1 MTNTTYLEAKRLSL
15 YTLKLSSRQ
24 NKTQT
29 NINDQKA
36 FLDILKDD
44 IIEKTKSYQ
53 KLYDITKQKNE
64 NIHEALVQ
72 LAQFL
77 ETQEKRLEET
87 QNLYNTLLET
97 LKNFNQET
105 NDKYAHIL
113 ETLKTRANTYMVNA
127 DALKERM
134 DAIQKRLEEDTR
146 LTKLKAI
153 LMNYINISSNLDN
166 YLREHKDYLD
176 AKQKAIDLFDNHHE
190 DWFTKGRQLIKQTN
204 NFKINVTNTSNS
216 INSIF
221 LTVARQ
227 PSAQLS
233 EDRIDA
239 ELAALDAL
247 EAGDDLP
254 NKPVTE
260 EPVKEEPVKEEL
272 VDTVVLEEAQEPEAI
287 VASTLAQ
294 LETNDQ
300 KSDTLES
307 DSKPKKKGFFG
318 RIFN

>member
-24 NKTQT
+24 SKTQT

-64 NIHEALVQ
+64 NIHNALVQ

-87 QNLYNTLLET
+87 QNLYNALLET
-97 LKNFNQET
+97 LKDFDQET
-105 NDKYAHIL
+105 NDRYAHLL

-134 DAIQKRLEEDTR
+134 EAIQKRLDEDTR

-153 LMNYINISSNLDN
+153 LMNYLNISSNLDN

-204 NFKINVTNTSNS
+204 SFKLNVTNTSNN

-247 EAGDDLP
+247 EAGIDLP
-254 NKPVTE
+254 DEPVTE
-260 EPVKEEPVKEEL
+260 EPVKKEPIKEEAEEI
-272 VDTVVLEEAQEPEAI
+272 VILEETQEPEAI

>member
-53 KLYDITKQKNE
+53 KLYDVTKQKNE
-64 NIHEALVQ
+64 NIHDALVQ

-87 QNLYNTLLET
+87 QNLYNALLET
-97 LKNFNQET
+97 LKDFDQET
-105 NDKYAHIL
+105 NDRYAHLL

-134 DAIQKRLEEDTR
+134 DAIQKRLDEDTR

-247 EAGDDLP
+247 EAGDNLP
-254 NKPVTE
+254 DKPVTE
-260 EPVKEEPVKEEL
+260 EPVKKEPIKEEAEEI
-272 VDTVVLEEAQEPEAI
+272 VVLEEPEAI

-307 DSKPKKKGFFG
+307 DNKPKKKGFFG

>member
-44 IIEKTKSYQ
+44 IIEKTKNYQ
-53 KLYDITKQKNE
+53 KLYDVTKQKNE
-64 NIHEALVQ
+64 NIHDALVQ

-87 QNLYNTLLET
+87 QNLYNALLET
-97 LKNFNQET
+97 LKDFDQET
-105 NDKYAHIL
+105 NDRYAHLL

-204 NFKINVTNTSNS
+204 NFKINATNTSNS

-254 NKPVTE
+254 DKPVTE
-260 EPVKEEPVKEEL
+260 EPVKEEPVEAEEI
-272 VDTVVLEEAQEPEAI
+272 VVLEEPEAI

>member
-53 KLYDITKQKNE
+53 KLYNVTKQKNE

-72 LAQFL
+72 LTQFL

-87 QNLYNTLLET
+87 QNLYNALLET
-97 LKNFNQET
+97 LKDFDQET

-204 NFKINVTNTSNS
+204 NFKINVTNTSNN

-254 NKPVTE
+254 DEPVTE
-260 EPVKEEPVKEEL
+260 EPVKKEPIKEEL
-272 VDTVVLEEAQEPEAI
+272 VEAVILEETQEPEAI

-307 DSKPKKKGFFG
+307 DNKPKKKGFFG

>member
-1 MTNTTYLEAKRLSL
+1 
-15 YTLKLSSRQ
+15 
-24 NKTQT
+24 
-29 NINDQKA
+29 
-36 FLDILKDD
+36 
-44 IIEKTKSYQ
+44 
-53 KLYDITKQKNE
+53 
-64 NIHEALVQ
+64 
-72 LAQFL
+72 
-77 ETQEKRLEET
+77 
-87 QNLYNTLLET
+87 
-97 LKNFNQET
+97 
-105 NDKYAHIL
+105 
-113 ETLKTRANTYMVNA
+113 MVNA
-127 DALKERM
+127 NALKERM
-134 DAIQKRLEEDTR
+134 VTIQKRLEEDTR

-247 EAGDDLP
+247 EAGNDLP
-254 NKPVTE
+254 E
-260 EPVKEEPVKEEL
+260 EPVKEEPVKEEP
-272 VDTVVLEEAQEPEAI
+272 VKEEPVKEEAEEIVVLEEPEAI

>member
-87 QNLYNTLLET
+87 QNLYNALLET
-97 LKNFNQET
+97 LKDFDQET
-105 NDKYAHIL
+105 QDRYAHIL

-134 DAIQKRLEEDTR
+134 EAIQKRLDEDTR

-153 LMNYINISSNLDN
+153 LMNYLNISSNLDN

-176 AKQKAIDLFDNHHE
+176 VKQKIIDILDNHHE

-204 NFKINVTNTSNS
+204 NFKLNVTNTSNS

-227 PSAQLS
+227 PSTQLS

-247 EAGDDLP
+247 EAGDQP
-254 NKPVTE
+254 E
-260 EPVKEEPVKEEL
+260 EPVKKKPVEA
-272 VDTVVLEEAQEPEAI
+272 VVLEETQEPEAIEETPQEPEAI

-300 KSDTLES
+300 KSDTLEN
-307 DSKPKKKGFFG
+307 DNKPKKKGFFG

>member
-24 NKTQT
+24 SKTQT

-64 NIHEALVQ
+64 NIHNALVQ

-87 QNLYNTLLET
+87 QNLYNALLET
-97 LKNFNQET
+97 LKNFDQET
-105 NDKYAHIL
+105 NDRYAHLL

-134 DAIQKRLEEDTR
+134 EAIQKRLDEDTR

-153 LMNYINISSNLDN
+153 LMNYLNISSNLDN

-204 NFKINVTNTSNS
+204 SFKLNVTNTSNN

-247 EAGDDLP
+247 EAGIDLP
-254 NKPVTE
+254 EEPIKE
-260 EPVKEEPVKEEL
+260 EPVKEEPVKEE
-272 VDTVVLEEAQEPEAI
+272 TEEIVVLEEPEAI

>member
-24 NKTQT
+24 SKTQT

-64 NIHEALVQ
+64 NIHNALKQV
-72 LAQFL
+72 AQFL

-87 QNLYNTLLET
+87 QTLYNTLLES
-97 LKNFNQET
+97 LKDFDQET
-105 NDKYAHIL
+105 NDRYAHLL

-134 DAIQKRLEEDTR
+134 DAIQKRLDEDTR

-153 LMNYINISSNLDN
+153 LMNYLNISSNLDN

-176 AKQKAIDLFDNHHE
+176 AKQKIIDVLDNHHE

-247 EAGDDLP
+247 EAGIDLP
-254 NKPVTE
+254 EKPVKE
-260 EPVKEEPVKEEL
+260 KPVKEEPVEA
-272 VDTVVLEEAQEPEAI
+272 VVLEETQEPEAI

-300 KSDTLES
+300 KSDTL
-307 DSKPKKKGFFG
+307 DNDNKPKKKGFFG

>member
-53 KLYDITKQKNE
+53 KLYDVTKQKNE

-87 QNLYNTLLET
+87 QNLYNALLET
-97 LKNFNQET
+97 LKDFDQET
-105 NDKYAHIL
+105 NDRYAHLL

-134 DAIQKRLEEDTR
+134 DAIQKRLDEDTR

-247 EAGDDLP
+247 EAGDNLP
-254 NKPVTE
+254 DKPVTE
-260 EPVKEEPVKEEL
+260 EPVKKEPIKEDAEEI
-272 VDTVVLEEAQEPEAI
+272 VVLEEPEAI

-307 DSKPKKKGFFG
+307 DNKPKKKGFFG

>member
-87 QNLYNTLLET
+87 QNLYNALLET
-97 LKNFNQET
+97 LKDFDQET

-134 DAIQKRLEEDTR
+134 DDIQKRLDEDTR

-247 EAGDDLP
+247 EAGDNLP
-254 NKPVTE
+254 DKPVTE
-260 EPVKEEPVKEEL
+260 EPVKKEPIKEEAEEI
-272 VDTVVLEEAQEPEAI
+272 VVLEEPEAI

-307 DSKPKKKGFFG
+307 DNKPKKKGFFG

>member
-24 NKTQT
+24 SKTQT

-64 NIHEALVQ
+64 NIHNALVQ

-87 QNLYNTLLET
+87 QNLYNALLET
-97 LKNFNQET
+97 LKDFDQET
-105 NDKYAHIL
+105 NDRYAHLL

-134 DAIQKRLEEDTR
+134 EAIQKRLDEDTR

-153 LMNYINISSNLDN
+153 LMNYLNISSNLDN

-204 NFKINVTNTSNS
+204 SFKLNVTNTSNN

-247 EAGDDLP
+247 EAGIDLP
-254 NKPVTE
+254 DEPVTE
-260 EPVKEEPVKEEL
+260 EPVKKEPIKEEAEEI
-272 VDTVVLEEAQEPEAI
+272 VVLEETQEPEAI

>member
-53 KLYDITKQKNE
+53 KLYDVTKQKNE
-64 NIHEALVQ
+64 NIHDALVQ

-87 QNLYNTLLET
+87 QNLYNALLET
-97 LKNFNQET
+97 LKDFDQET
-105 NDKYAHIL
+105 NDRYAHLL

-227 PSAQLS
+227 PSVQLS

-254 NKPVTE
+254 DEPVTE
-260 EPVKEEPVKEEL
+260 EPVKKEPIKEEAEEI
-272 VDTVVLEEAQEPEAI
+272 VVLEETQEPEAI

>member
-29 NINDQKA
+29 NIDDQKA

-53 KLYDITKQKNE
+53 KLYDVTKQKNE
-64 NIHEALVQ
+64 NIHDALTQ

-87 QNLYNTLLET
+87 QNLYNALLET
-97 LKNFNQET
+97 LKDFDQET
-105 NDKYAHIL
+105 QDRYAHIL
-113 ETLKTRANTYMVNA
+113 ETLKTRANTYMINA

-134 DAIQKRLEEDTR
+134 VTIQKRLDEDTR

-153 LMNYINISSNLDN
+153 LMNYLNISSNLDN

-176 AKQKAIDLFDNHHE
+176 AKQKIIDVLDNHHE
-190 DWFTKGRQLIKQTN
+190 KWFTNGRQLIKQTN
-204 NFKINVTNTSNS
+204 NFKLNVTNTSNN

-247 EAGDDLP
+247 EAGNQP
-254 NKPVTE
+254 TT
-260 EPVKEEPVKEEL
+260 EPVKSEPIKEETPEPVFIEE
-272 VDTVVLEEAQEPEAI
+272 TPQEPEVI

-300 KSDTLES
+300 KSDTLEN
-307 DSKPKKKGFFG
+307 DNKPKKKGFFG

>member
-44 IIEKTKSYQ
+44 IIEKTKNYQ
-53 KLYDITKQKNE
+53 KLYDVTKQKNE
-64 NIHEALVQ
+64 NIHDALIQ

-87 QNLYNTLLET
+87 QNLYNALLET
-97 LKNFNQET
+97 LKDFDQET
-105 NDKYAHIL
+105 NDRYAHLL

-134 DAIQKRLEEDTR
+134 EAIQKRLDEDTR

-153 LMNYINISSNLDN
+153 LMNYLNISSNLDN

-254 NKPVTE
+254 DEPVTE
-260 EPVKEEPVKEEL
+260 EPVKEEPVKEDAEEI
-272 VDTVVLEEAQEPEAI
+272 VVLEEPEAI

>member
-24 NKTQT
+24 SKTQT

-64 NIHEALVQ
+64 NIHNALVQ
-72 LAQFL
+72 LTQFL

-87 QNLYNTLLET
+87 QNLYNALLET
-97 LKNFNQET
+97 LKDFDQET
-105 NDKYAHIL
+105 NDRYAHLL

-134 DAIQKRLEEDTR
+134 EAIQKRLNEDTR

-153 LMNYINISSNLDN
+153 LMNYLNISSNLDN

-176 AKQKAIDLFDNHHE
+176 AKQKIIDVLDNHHE

-204 NFKINVTNTSNS
+204 NFKLNVTNTSNS

-254 NKPVTE
+254 DEPVTE
-260 EPVKEEPVKEEL
+260 EPVKKEPIKEEAEEI
-272 VDTVVLEEAQEPEAI
+272 VVLEEPEAI

>member
-1 MTNTTYLEAKRLSL
+1 ME
-15 YTLKLSSRQ
+15 
-24 NKTQT
+24 
-29 NINDQKA
+29 
-36 FLDILKDD
+36 
-44 IIEKTKSYQ
+44 
-53 KLYDITKQKNE
+53 
-64 NIHEALVQ
+64 HV
-72 LAQFL
+72 AQFL
-77 ETQEKRLEET
+77 ETQEKRLKET
-87 QNLYNTLLET
+87 QNLYQVLLET
-97 LKNFNQET
+97 LKDFDQET

-134 DAIQKRLEEDTR
+134 IAIQKRLDEDTH

-176 AKQKAIDLFDNHHE
+176 TKQKTIDLFDNHHE

-204 NFKINVTNTSNS
+204 TFKINVTNTNNS

-227 PSAQLS
+227 PSTQLS
-233 EDRIDA
+233 EERIDA

-247 EAGDDLP
+247 EAGTDLP
-254 NKPVTE
+254 E
-260 EPVKEEPVKEEL
+260 EPIKEEAVIEKSVEPDV
-272 VDTVVLEEAQEPEAI
+272 QEPEAI

>member
-44 IIEKTKSYQ
+44 IIEKTKNYQ
-53 KLYDITKQKNE
+53 KLYDVTKQKNE
-64 NIHEALVQ
+64 NIHDALVQ

-87 QNLYNTLLET
+87 QNLYNALLET
-97 LKNFNQET
+97 LKDFDQET
-105 NDKYAHIL
+105 NDRYAHLL

-239 ELAALDAL
+239 ELATLDAL

-254 NKPVTE
+254 DEPVTE
-260 EPVKEEPVKEEL
+260 EPVKEEPAEAEEI
-272 VDTVVLEEAQEPEAI
+272 VVLEEPEAI

>member
-53 KLYDITKQKNE
+53 KLYDVTKQKNE

-87 QNLYNTLLET
+87 QNLYNALLET
-97 LKNFNQET
+97 LKDFDQET
-105 NDKYAHIL
+105 NDRYAHLL

-134 DAIQKRLEEDTR
+134 DAIQKRLDEDTR

-239 ELAALDAL
+239 ELAALDVL
-247 EAGDDLP
+247 EAGDNLP
-254 NKPVTE
+254 DKPVTE
-260 EPVKEEPVKEEL
+260 EPVKKEPIKEEAEEI
-272 VDTVVLEEAQEPEAI
+272 VVLEEPEAI

-307 DSKPKKKGFFG
+307 DNKPKKKGFFG

>member
-36 FLDILKDD
+36 FLDILKED

-53 KLYDITKQKNE
+53 KLYDVTKQKNE
-64 NIHEALVQ
+64 NIHEALAQ

-87 QNLYNTLLET
+87 QNLYNALLET
-97 LKNFNQET
+97 LKDFDQET
-105 NDKYAHIL
+105 NDRYAHLL

-134 DAIQKRLEEDTR
+134 DAIQKRLDEDTR

-153 LMNYINISSNLDN
+153 LMNYLNISSNLDN

-176 AKQKAIDLFDNHHE
+176 AKQKIIDALDNHHE

-204 NFKINVTNTSNS
+204 NFKLNVTNTSNS

-239 ELAALDAL
+239 ELATLDAL
-247 EAGDDLP
+247 EAGNQP
-254 NKPVTE
+254 TT
-260 EPVKEEPVKEEL
+260 EPVKSEPIKEETPEPVFI
-272 VDTVVLEEAQEPEAI
+272 EEAPQEPEAI

-294 LETNDQ
+294 LETNDR
-300 KSDTLES
+300 KSDTLEN
-307 DSKPKKKGFFG
+307 DNKPKKKGFFG

>member
-15 YTLKLSSRQ
+15 YALKLSSRQ
-24 NKTQT
+24 SKTQAD
-29 NINDQKA
+29 INSQKA
-36 FLDILKDD
+36 FLDVLKDD

-53 KLYDITKQKNE
+53 KLYDITKKKNE
-64 NIHEALVQ
+64 NIHDALKHVT
-72 LAQFL
+72 QFL
-77 ETQEKRLEET
+77 ETQEKRLDET
-87 QNLYNTLLET
+87 QNLYQVIMET
-97 LKNFNQET
+97 LKDFDQET
-105 NDKYAHIL
+105 QNRYTHIL
-113 ETLKTRANTYMVNA
+113 ETLKTRANTYMINA

-134 DAIQKRLEEDTR
+134 VAIQKRLDEDTR

-153 LMNYINISSNLDN
+153 LMNYINISSNLNN

-227 PSAQLS
+227 PSTQLS

-247 EAGDDLP
+247 EAGIDLP
-254 NKPVTE
+254 E
-260 EPVKEEPVKEEL
+260 EPVKEEPVKEEP
-272 VDTVVLEEAQEPEAI
+272 VKEETEKVVVLEEPEVI

>member
-1 MTNTTYLEAKRLSL
+1 MTLPK
-15 YTLKLSSRQ
+15 K
-24 NKTQT
+24 
-29 NINDQKA
+29 
-36 FLDILKDD
+36 
-44 IIEKTKSYQ
+44 
-53 KLYDITKQKNE
+53 KNE
-64 NIHEALVQ
+64 NIHDALKHVT
-72 LAQFL
+72 QFL
-77 ETQEKRLEET
+77 ETQEKRLDET
-87 QNLYNTLLET
+87 QNLYQVIMET
-97 LKNFNQET
+97 LKDFDQET
-105 NDKYAHIL
+105 QNRYTHIL
-113 ETLKTRANTYMVNA
+113 ETLKTRANTYMINA

-134 DAIQKRLEEDTR
+134 VAIQKRLDEDTR

-153 LMNYINISSNLDN
+153 LMNYINISSNLNN

-227 PSAQLS
+227 PSTQLS

-247 EAGDDLP
+247 EAGIDLP
-254 NKPVTE
+254 E
-260 EPVKEEPVKEEL
+260 EPVKEEPVKEEP
-272 VDTVVLEEAQEPEAI
+272 VKEETEKVVVLEEPEVI

>member
-29 NINDQKA
+29 DINDQKA

-44 IIEKTKSYQ
+44 IIEKTKNYQ

-64 NIHEALVQ
+64 NIHDALVQ

-87 QNLYNTLLET
+87 QNLYNALLET
-97 LKNFNQET
+97 LKDFDQET
-105 NDKYAHIL
+105 QDKYAHIL

-134 DAIQKRLEEDTR
+134 EAIQKRLDEDTR

-153 LMNYINISSNLDN
+153 LMNYLNISSNLDN

-176 AKQKAIDLFDNHHE
+176 AKQKIIDVLDNHHE

-204 NFKINVTNTSNS
+204 NFKLNVTNTSNS

-247 EAGDDLP
+247 EAGDQP
-254 NKPVTE
+254 E
-260 EPVKEEPVKEEL
+260 EPVKEKPVEAVVRKETQEPVFIEE
-272 VDTVVLEEAQEPEAI
+272 TPQEPEAI

-300 KSDTLES
+300 KSDTLEN
-307 DSKPKKKGFFG
+307 DNKPKKKGFFG

>member
-44 IIEKTKSYQ
+44 VIEKTKSYQ

-87 QNLYNTLLET
+87 QNLYNALLET
-97 LKNFNQET
+97 LKDFDQET

-247 EAGDDLP
+247 EAGDNLP
-254 NKPVTE
+254 DKPVTE
-260 EPVKEEPVKEEL
+260 EPVKKEPIKEEAEEI
-272 VDTVVLEEAQEPEAI
+272 VVLEEPEAI

-307 DSKPKKKGFFG
+307 DNKPKKKGFFG

>member
-1 MTNTTYLEAKRLSL
+1 M
-15 YTLKLSSRQ
+15 
-24 NKTQT
+24 
-29 NINDQKA
+29 
-36 FLDILKDD
+36 
-44 IIEKTKSYQ
+44 
-53 KLYDITKQKNE
+53 KQ
-64 NIHEALVQ
+64 V
-72 LAQFL
+72 AQFL
-77 ETQEKRLEET
+77 ETQEKRLNET
-87 QNLYNTLLET
+87 QNLYQVLIET
-97 LKNFNQET
+97 LKDFDQET
-105 NDKYAHIL
+105 QDRYAHIL

-134 DAIQKRLEEDTR
+134 VTIQKRLEEDTR

-247 EAGDDLP
+247 EADIDLP
-254 NKPVTE
+254 E
-260 EPVKEEPVKEEL
+260 EPVKEEPVKEEP
-272 VDTVVLEEAQEPEAI
+272 VKEETEEIVVLEEPEAI

>member
-24 NKTQT
+24 SKTQT

-64 NIHEALVQ
+64 NIHNALVQ

-87 QNLYNTLLET
+87 QNLYNALLET
-97 LKNFNQET
+97 LKDFDQET
-105 NDKYAHIL
+105 NDRYAHLL

-127 DALKERM
+127 DTLKERM
-134 DAIQKRLEEDTR
+134 EAIQKRLDEDTR

-153 LMNYINISSNLDN
+153 LMNYLNISSNLDN

-176 AKQKAIDLFDNHHE
+176 AKQKIIDVLDNHHE

-204 NFKINVTNTSNS
+204 NFKLNVTNTSNS

-247 EAGDDLP
+247 EAGDQP
-254 NKPVTE
+254 E
-260 EPVKEEPVKEEL
+260 EPVKEEPVEA
-272 VDTVVLEEAQEPEAI
+272 VVLEETQEPETIEETPQEPEAI
-287 VASTLAQ
+287 VTSTLAQ

>member
-24 NKTQT
+24 SKTQT

-64 NIHEALVQ
+64 NIHNALVQ

-87 QNLYNTLLET
+87 QNLYNALLET
-97 LKNFNQET
+97 LKDFDQET
-105 NDKYAHIL
+105 NDRYAHLL

-134 DAIQKRLEEDTR
+134 EAIQKRLDEDTR

-153 LMNYINISSNLDN
+153 LMNYLNISSNLDN

-204 NFKINVTNTSNS
+204 SFKLNVTNTSNN

-247 EAGDDLP
+247 EAGIDLP
-254 NKPVTE
+254 D
-260 EPVKEEPVKEEL
+260 EPVKEEL
-272 VDTVVLEEAQEPEAI
+272 VKKEPIKEEAEEIVVLEETQEPEAI

>member
-53 KLYDITKQKNE
+53 KLYDVTKQKNE

-87 QNLYNTLLET
+87 QNLYNALLET
-97 LKNFNQET
+97 LKDFDQET

-134 DAIQKRLEEDTR
+134 NAIQKRLDEDTR

-254 NKPVTE
+254 DEPVTE
-260 EPVKEEPVKEEL
+260 EPVKKEPIKEEAEEI
-272 VDTVVLEEAQEPEAI
+272 VVLEEPEAI

-307 DSKPKKKGFFG
+307 DNKPKKKGFFG

>member
-53 KLYDITKQKNE
+53 KLYDVTKQKNE

-87 QNLYNTLLET
+87 QNLYNALLET
-97 LKNFNQET
+97 LRNFDQET
-105 NDKYAHIL
+105 NDRYAHLL

-134 DAIQKRLEEDTR
+134 ATIQKRLDEDTR

-247 EAGDDLP
+247 EAGDNLP
-254 NKPVTE
+254 DKPVTE
-260 EPVKEEPVKEEL
+260 EPVKKEPIKEEAEEI
-272 VDTVVLEEAQEPEAI
+272 VVLEEPEAI

-307 DSKPKKKGFFG
+307 DNKPKKKGFFG

>member
-1 MTNTTYLEAKRLSL
+1 
-15 YTLKLSSRQ
+15 
-24 NKTQT
+24 
-29 NINDQKA
+29 
-36 FLDILKDD
+36 
-44 IIEKTKSYQ
+44 
-53 KLYDITKQKNE
+53 
-64 NIHEALVQ
+64 
-72 LAQFL
+72 
-77 ETQEKRLEET
+77 
-87 QNLYNTLLET
+87 
-97 LKNFNQET
+97 
-105 NDKYAHIL
+105 
-113 ETLKTRANTYMVNA
+113 MVNA

-134 DAIQKRLEEDTR
+134 VTIQKRLDEDTR

-254 NKPVTE
+254 E

-272 VDTVVLEEAQEPEAI
+272 VEAVILKEAQEPEAI

>member
-29 NINDQKA
+29 NIDDQKA

-77 ETQEKRLEET
+77 KTQEKRLEET
-87 QNLYNTLLET
+87 QNLYNALLET
-97 LKNFNQET
+97 LKDFDQET
-105 NDKYAHIL
+105 NDRYAHLL
-113 ETLKTRANTYMVNA
+113 ETLKTRATTYMVNA

-134 DAIQKRLEEDTR
+134 EAIQKRLDEDTR

-153 LMNYINISSNLDN
+153 LMNYLNISSNLDN

-176 AKQKAIDLFDNHHE
+176 AKQKIIDALDNHHE

-204 NFKINVTNTSNS
+204 NFKLNVTNTSNS

-247 EAGDDLP
+247 EAGDNLIVETP
-254 NKPVTE
+254 N
-260 EPVKEEPVKEEL
+260 EPVVENLPLTEPVF
-272 VDTVVLEEAQEPEAI
+272 VDETPQEPEVI

-300 KSDTLES
+300 KSDTLEN
-307 DSKPKKKGFFG
+307 DNKPKKKGFFG

>member
-53 KLYDITKQKNE
+53 KLYDVTKQKNE

-87 QNLYNTLLET
+87 QNLYNALLET
-97 LKNFNQET
+97 LKDFDQET
-105 NDKYAHIL
+105 NDRYAHLL

-134 DAIQKRLEEDTR
+134 DAIQKRLDEDTR

-247 EAGDDLP
+247 EAGDNLP
-254 NKPVTE
+254 DKPVTE
-260 EPVKEEPVKEEL
+260 EPVKKEPIKEEAEEI
-272 VDTVVLEEAQEPEAI
+272 VVLEEPEAI

-307 DSKPKKKGFFG
+307 DNKPKKKGFFG

>member
-53 KLYDITKQKNE
+53 KLYDVTKQKNE
-64 NIHEALVQ
+64 NIHDALVQ

-87 QNLYNTLLET
+87 QNLYNALLET
-97 LKNFNQET
+97 LKDFDQET
-105 NDKYAHIL
+105 NDRYAHLL

-134 DAIQKRLEEDTR
+134 NAIQKRLDEDTR

-247 EAGDDLP
+247 EAGDNLP
-254 NKPVTE
+254 DKPVTE
-260 EPVKEEPVKEEL
+260 EPVKKEPIKEEAEEI
-272 VDTVVLEEAQEPEAI
+272 VVLEEPEAI

-307 DSKPKKKGFFG
+307 DNKPKKKGFFG

>member
-24 NKTQT
+24 SKTQT

-64 NIHEALVQ
+64 NIHNALVQ

-87 QNLYNTLLET
+87 QNLYNALLET
-97 LKNFNQET
+97 LKDFDQET
-105 NDKYAHIL
+105 NDRYAHLL

-134 DAIQKRLEEDTR
+134 EAIQKRLDEDTR

-153 LMNYINISSNLDN
+153 LMNYLNISSNLDN

-247 EAGDDLP
+247 EAGTDLP
-254 NKPVTE
+254 EEPVTKEPVEEKPVTE
-260 EPVKEEPVKEEL
+260 EPVKPLDV
-272 VDTVVLEEAQEPEAI
+272 EPEAI